1 MKHFPASALIF
12 FLGLSAAQAAS
23 EAHGHDEAGIPT
35 SLIFSGIN
43 FFILVGILIYFL
55 KRPIKE
61 FFASR
66 STLIRTT
73 IEQAQDLKANA
84 EKRFAEYEGR
94 LKSIDRERRE
104 LIASL
109 KEGGEL
115 EKRRLVET
123 ARRQAEMLRDTQ
135 QKFISQELRKAKEEL
150 KKEAVVIAAEL
161 AEKLLR
167 ENLTPEDQ
175 NRLVGQYVERMEK
188 LA

>member
-1 MKHFPASALIF
+1 
-12 FLGLSAAQAAS
+12 
-23 EAHGHDEAGIPT
+23 
-35 SLIFSGIN
+35 
-43 FFILVGILIYFL
+43 
-55 KRPIKE
+55 
-61 FFASR
+61 
-66 STLIRTT
+66 
-73 IEQAQDLKANA
+73 LKANA